1 MRDRRYRKIK
11 KSSLKQIILSSA
23 ALLLILVLGLGIT
36 YSWIEGGTT
45 YTMQSE
51 NDTIKTAAVPD
62 SAKYHDTIYI
72 DPNDEATLDISVLD
86 ETTTSALTFSPV
98 SSKDGENFYFPVKDS
113 EGQVVTYRRAN
124 TNDIGTKFI
133 AFDFPIEARK
143 NCYLAFAETPT
154 ITIRNSSG
162 AVISNADTSPFRI
175 MLSSNNIDSQTI
187 THVFSGDGTE
197 QTTQAVTAL
206 NSVGVTTKEDFTTK
220 KLSDYVYNESDSA
233 KRLFTFQTTAQNLN
247 KGDINISVWL
257 DSGADAE
264 LLEALKGCTATVNM
278 KLKVVDIGYTINL
291 KAVTYQKDGTAIT
304 ESPASYTGGSIKRD
318 STIFNIDST
327 VIATNVTLT
336 AIPKEGYEF
345 MGWFTDPSC
354 SESSRVGTAAEK
366 ELAYTATAD
375 VTLYARFNEK
385 STTTIYFEKRS
396 GYSSY
401 NAYVYQSVTGGGTV
415 RFNGDWPGGAI
426 APDNETPYYIYQFT
440 TSEVGKFR
448 VIISDNES
456 NQYPAENVA
465 GLEGTLGGTYFFASG
480 SPDKLQTLTDSS
492 WITVKTSVVTGTI
505 LSNAGGTAE
514 VGGVASQKLLPG
526 GKVNLTASARTGYKF
541 VGWYKDS
548 TCTTPID
555 TNPTTANQTVTVSGT
570 AGTTVTYYAKFV
582 SYINV
587 VAHSVPVEGG
597 SATVN
602 SSDSVQVSSGT
613 NVTLNATP
621 NTGYDFVGW
630 YTDAACTSTI
640 GENFDSQTVTV
651 TPSGSPG
658 ATVNYYAKFEK
669 KSSITTTIYFE
680 KRSDFTNYY
689 AYVYQKT
696 GSATVHLSDI
706 WPGTQIY
713 LDAETPYYKYELTGS
728 ASGSFMVIINNGS
741 GAQYPGAQQDGLSGE
756 LGGTYL
762 FKSGTPTSLVG
773 ITDLS
778 WMTINTSAVT
788 GTAVSSTGGTAKV
801 GGVASQKLIPGGQV
815 SLTAVANSGYKFVGW
830 YKDAACTTTIGS
842 NYATANQTVSVSGA
856 AGSTVT
862 YYAKFVSYI
871 NVVANS
877 TPAAGGSV
885 TVNSSGSVQVS
896 SGTSVTLNATP
907 NTGYDFVGWYTN
919 SACTTTIGTNYQNK
933 TVTVTPSGSPG
944 ATVNYYAK
952 FEQNTTK
959 TIYFDASHWDTGGA
973 QFGVHVWKSG
983 GGSDQI
989 LMTKVSGTIYS
1000 CEVDTSKYTSI
1011 IFVRLDTNAT
1021 AENIKNGGIWTYKWN
1036 QTADQTIPTDSK
1048 NKFTVTSGAWEG
1060 AGGSWSVYS

>member
-1 MRDRRYRKIK
+1 MRDKRYRKIK

-51 NDTIKTAAVPD
+51 NDKVKTAAVPD

-133 AFDFPIEARK
+133 AFDFPIEART

-162 AVISNADTSPFRI
+162 TVISGADTSPFRI
-175 MLSSNNIDSQTI
+175 MLSSNNINDPAI

-197 QTTQAVTAL
+197 QTTQVVTAL
-206 NSVGVTTKEDFTTK
+206 SSDGVPTKEDFTTK

-233 KRLFTFQTTAQNLN
+233 KRLFTFQTTSPSLS

-278 KLKVVDIGYTINL
+278 KLKVVDIGYTIDH
-291 KAVTYQKDGTAIT
+291 KAVTYKKDGTAIT

-366 ELAYTATAD
+366 ELNYTATAD
-375 VTLYARFNEK
+375 VKLYARFNEK
-385 STTTIYFEKRS
+385 STTTIYFDKRS
-396 GYSSY
+396 NYSSY
-401 NAYVYQSVTGGGTV
+401 NAYVYQAVTGKDTV
-415 RFNGDWPGGAI
+415 EFNGAWPGGAI
-426 APDNETPYYIYQFT
+426 TLDTETPYYKYQFT

-456 NQYPAENVA
+456 KQYPAENVA
-465 GLEGTLGGTYFFASG
+465 GLEGTFGGTYFFASG
-480 SPDKLQTLTDSS
+480 TPKELQTLTDSS
-492 WITVKTSVVTGTI
+492 WMTVRTSVVTGTL

-514 VGGVASQKLLPG
+514 VGGVPSQKLLPG
-526 GKVNLTASARTGYKF
+526 GKVNLTATAKEGYKF

-570 AGTTVTYYAKFV
+570 AGTTVTYYAKYV

-587 VAHSVPVEGG
+587 VAHSVPTEGG

-602 SSDSVQVSSGT
+602 SSDNVQVSSGT
-613 NVTLNATP
+613 SVTLNATP

-630 YTDAACTSTI
+630 YTDEACSTTI

-680 KRSDFTNYY
+680 KREGYSQYNAYTYKKADGVTTEHFT
-689 AYVYQKT
+689 
-696 GSATVHLSDI
+696 GI
-706 WPGTQIY
+706 WPGNTIS
-713 LDAETPYYKYELTGS
+713 LDSSTPYYKCTFDTSATGQ
-728 ASGSFMVIINNGS
+728 FMVIISDKGS
-741 GAQYPGAQQDGLSGE
+741 NQYPGSQQDGLTGDI
-756 LGGTYL
+756 GGTYL
-762 FKSGTPTSLVG
+762 FKA
-773 ITDLS
+773 D
-778 WMTINTSAVT
+778 NTFKPISASDWVTVNASAVT
-788 GTAVSSTGGTAKV
+788 GNTVSNTGGTATVGNKSTQKV
-801 GGVASQKLIPGGQV
+801 ISGGKVNLSAD
-815 SLTAVANSGYKFVGW
+815 ANTDSGYKFVGW
-830 YKDAACTTTIGS
+830 YTDKECTTPIGD
-842 NYATANQTVSVSGA
+842 NYTTANQTVSVSGA
-856 AGSTVT
+856 AG
-862 YYAKFVSYI
+862 
-871 NVVANS
+871 
-877 TPAAGGSV
+877 
-885 TVNSSGSVQVS
+885 
-896 SGTSVTLNATP
+896 
-907 NTGYDFVGWYTN
+907 
-919 SACTTTIGTNYQNK
+919 
-933 TVTVTPSGSPG
+933 

-952 FEQNTTK
+952 FELKSTK
-959 TIYFDASHWDTGGA
+959 TIYFKASHWDVDSA
-973 QFGVHVWKSG
+973 KFGVHVWNS
-983 GGSDQI
+983 SESTNI
-989 LMTKVSGTIYS
+989 LMESVGNNVYK
-1000 CEVDTSKYTSI
+1000 CEVDVSKYTDI
-1011 IFVRLDTNAT
+1011 QFLRLDKTVT
-1021 AENIKNGGIWTYKWN
+1021 S
-1036 QTADQTIPTDSK
+1036 ADQIDYDSTVWNKSGDAKIPTDSK
-1048 NKFTVTSGAWEG
+1048 NFYTISSGWNG
-1060 AGGSWSVYS
+1060 ATGEWSTYS

>member
-1 MRDRRYRKIK
+1 MRDKRYRKIK

-45 YTMQSE
+45 HTMQSE
-51 NDTIKTAAVPD
+51 NDKVKTAAVPD
-62 SAKYHDTIYI
+62 SSKYHDTIYI

-143 NCYLAFAETPT
+143 NCYLAFAEMPT

-162 AVISNADTSPFRI
+162 TVISNADTSPFRI

-187 THVFSGDGTE
+187 THVFAGDGTE

-206 NSVGVTTKEDFTTK
+206 SGVGVPTEGTLTTKI
-220 KLSDYVYNESDSA
+220 LSDYVYSESES
-233 KRLFTFQTTAQNLN
+233 KNRLFTFQTAQNLN

-257 DSGADAE
+257 DSGADAAS
-264 LLEALKGCTATVNM
+264 LEALKGCTATVNM
-278 KLKVVDIGYTINL
+278 KLKVVDIGYTINF

-304 ESPASYTGGSIKRD
+304 QNPDNYTGGSIKRD
-318 STIFNIDST
+318 STIFNVDSN

-336 AIPKEGYEF
+336 AIPKNGYEF

-366 ELAYTATAD
+366 ELNYTATAD

-385 STTTIYFEKRS
+385 STTTIYFDLRD
-396 GYSSY
+396 GYSQY
-401 NAYVYQSVTGGGTV
+401 NAYVYKIVGSVTNK
-415 RFNGDWPGGAI
+415 FNGNWPGGAI
-426 APDNETPYYIYQFT
+426 TLDTETPYYKYQFT
-440 TSEVGKFR
+440 TSEVGKFN
-448 VIISDNES
+448 VIISDNGNTT
-456 NQYPAENVA
+456 NQYPAENQP
-465 GLEGTLGGTYFFASG
+465 GLEGTFGGTYFFASG
-480 SPDKLQTLTDSS
+480 SPDKLQALTDSS

-526 GKVNLTASARTGYKF
+526 GKVNLTASAKAGYKF
-541 VGWYKDS
+541 VGWYKDAA
-548 TCTTPID
+548 CTTNIGS
-555 TNPTTANQTVTVSGT
+555 NYATANQIVTVSGT
-570 AGTTVTYYAKFV
+570 AGATVTYYAKFV

-587 VAHSVPVEGG
+587 VAHSVPTEGG
-597 SATVN
+597 SVTVN
-602 SSDSVQVSSGT
+602 GTGSVQVSSGT
-613 NVTLNATP
+613 DVTLKATP
-621 NTGYDFVGW
+621 NTDYDFVGW
-630 YTDAACTSTI
+630 YTDEACSETI
-640 GENFDSQTVTV
+640 GDNFDSKTVTV
-651 TPSGSPG
+651 TPSGRPG
-658 ATVNYYAKFEK
+658 TTVNYYAKFEK
-669 KSSITTTIYFE
+669 KSNITTTIYFE
-680 KRSDFTNYY
+680 KREGYSQYN
-689 AYVYQKT
+689 AYVYQN
-696 GSATVHLSDI
+696 GASSTVHFSET
-706 WPGTQIY
+706 WPGTKLE
-713 LDAETPYYKYELTGS
+713 LDTETPYYKFEFTTDS
-728 ASGSFMVIINNGS
+728 SGSFMVIISDNG
-741 GAQYPGAQQDGLSGE
+741 ANQYPASGQSGLTGK

-762 FKSGTPTSLVG
+762 FKSGAPDSLVG

-801 GGVASQKLIPGGQV
+801 GGVASQKLIPGSQV
-815 SLTAVANSGYKFVGW
+815 SLTAAANSGYKFVGW

-877 TPAAGGSV
+877 TPTAGGSV
-885 TVNSSGSVQVS
+885 TANGSTSVQVN
-896 SGTSVTLNATP
+896 SGTSVTLKATP
-907 NTGYDFVGWYTN
+907 KTGYDFVGWYTD